1 MKKEEKKFLPKTQC
15 ESMLNGIED
24 ALYVLGGKWKLRIIV
39 GLLDGDKRFNELQR
53 TVKGISAKV
62 LSDELKKL
70 ELNGFIQRK
79 VYADTH
85 PIIVEYVLTDYA
97 LTLEDILHTLSKWGE
112 EHKERI
118 KAQLRKSS

>member
-39 GLLDGDKRFNELQR
+39 GLLDGNKRFNELQR

-97 LTLEDILHTLSKWGE
+97 LTLGDILHTLSKWGE

>member
-1 MKKEEKKFLPKTQC
+1 MGKEEKKFLPKTQC

-39 GLLDGDKRFNELQR
+39 GLLDGNKRFNELQR

-85 PIIVEYVLTDYA
+85 PIIVEYILTDYA
-97 LTLEDILHTLSKWGE
+97 MTLEDLLHSLSQWGE

>member
-1 MKKEEKKFLPKTQC
+1 MGKEEKKFLPKTQC

-39 GLLDGDKRFNELQR
+39 GLLDGNKRFNELQR

-85 PIIVEYVLTDYA
+85 PIIVEYILTDYTI
-97 LTLEDILHTLSKWGE
+97 TLEDLLHSISERGE

-118 KAQLRKSS
+118 KAEFRKSA